1 MSKVQF
7 IRTPKGESLAV
18 LPRAEYEALAKVA
31 DRYDRA
37 QLRAVDL
44 QRTNIRDV
52 INLRNHAIAVI
63 DRSIDDMRNSPANG
77 AGVIAGAE
85 VIGGVI
91 ERNGA
96 RPPSRSRSP
105 PRRRMSADGPY
116 GA

>member
-1 MSKVQF
+1 MD
-7 IRTPKGESLAV
+7 IRES
-18 LPRAEYEALAKVA
+18 ALAQA
-31 DRYDRA
+31 RA
-37 QLRAVDL
+37 RDLRT
-44 QRTNIRDV
+44 TNIAEIV
-52 INLRNHAIAVI
+52 NLRDRAIAVI